1 MKNLPVE
8 LPFLFRIV
16 LLMATLTLVA
26 GCAHCPLCGAEWG
39 ATRNP
44 PVRVLTP
51 EIKTVSG
58 SVSCL
63 ERVTVLPTFE
73 LKIKLVSLGS
83 DGSILDVVAEQVVKS
98 FAEFPVRFSFEYD
111 SAKLSKSGTYGL
123 AAELVSQ
130 GATLFKT
137 DTQYKVL
144 PDVTAPPVDLVIV
157 RSK

>member
-1 MKNLPVE
+1 MKNSRVD
-8 LPFLFRIV
+8 FRCWFRV
-16 LLMATLTLVA
+16 ASMMASLVLVA
-26 GCAHCPLCGAEWG
+26 GCAHCPLCGSPWG
-39 ATRNP
+39 AASNP
-44 PVRVLTP
+44 PVRIQAP

-73 LKIKLVSLGS
+73 LRIKLVSFGS
-83 DGSILDVVAEQVVKS
+83 DGSCLDVVAEEVVKS
-98 FAEFPVRFSFEYD
+98 FAEFPVRFCFEYD
-111 SAKLSKSGTYGL
+111 NAKLSKSGTYGL

-130 GATLFKT
+130 GSTLFKT

-144 PDVTAPPVDLVIV
+144 PDGTPPQVDLVIV